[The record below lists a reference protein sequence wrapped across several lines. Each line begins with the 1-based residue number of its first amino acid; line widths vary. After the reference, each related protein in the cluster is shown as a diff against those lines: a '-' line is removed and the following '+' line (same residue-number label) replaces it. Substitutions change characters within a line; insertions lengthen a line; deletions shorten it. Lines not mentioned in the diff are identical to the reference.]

1 MEVVTPVTAGCFAG
15 LTWEEEEE
23 EEEEEEMV
31 VQLTA

>member
-23 EEEEEEMV
+23 EEEEMV